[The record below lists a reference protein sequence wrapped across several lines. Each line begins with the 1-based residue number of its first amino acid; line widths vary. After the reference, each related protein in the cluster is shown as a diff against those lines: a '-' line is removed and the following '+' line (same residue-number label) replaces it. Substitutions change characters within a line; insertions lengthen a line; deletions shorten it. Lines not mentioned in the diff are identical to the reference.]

1 MNLNMLIMSGTNGT
15 IIPQLPSQ
23 EFPLNVFLQ
32 KLSKQLT
39 EEEFEDLKFL
49 CQGKGGIRKG
59 DMSQLKTSLDLFT
72 ILREREI
79 ITTENLLTLQ
89 AMIWHIGRKD
99 LYKGFVRFCE
109 QSDNTLYFFEAP
121 EKAED
126 EQEHVKF
133 HVMGYKCRTDLYKLR
148 GAVSKILCC
157 PERYVIIRGIEQS
170 NSLWITFMI
179 PDWCTDILICLSIKS
194 WKVLEELTVD
204 KIFIQSVKKE
214 IVCPFN
220 IQENAAVTEH
230 ADDSDMIHGNDIDPG
245 SETIS
250 VSDLNTQRINKREEG
265 ISSNDDDPREK
276 SFEEKRKFW
285 LNRLTPATV
294 HSTATRDKLI
304 FKQRNQTFRGRKFS
318 LDTSV
323 TTSESTT
330 SIQENMYEASAVQC
344 SEQIETQKD
353 FALASNEDKSNEND
367 INIRT
372 DIIRKGKTNREGVS
386 HLHGDTT
393 SQRRADSGFLDL
405 YVDESKET

>member
-1 MNLNMLIMSGTNGT
+1 MRYLMNLNMIIMSGTNGT

-72 ILREREI
+72 LLREREI
-79 ITTENLLTLQ
+79 LTNENLLTLQ

-109 QSDNTLYFFEAP
+109 QLDNTLYFFEAP

-133 HVMGYKCRTDLYKLR
+133 HVMGYKCMTDLYKLR

-157 PERYVIIRGIEQS
+157 PEKYVIIRGIEQC

-179 PDWCTDILICLSIKS
+179 PDWCTDILMCLSIKS
-194 WKVLEELTVD
+194 WKVLVELTVD
-204 KIFIQSVKKE
+204 KIFIQRIKKE

-220 IQENAAVTEH
+220 IQENEAETEH
-230 ADDSDMIHGNDIDPG
+230 ADDTDMIHGKIF
-245 SETIS
+245 EIATIS
-250 VSDLNTQRINKREEG
+250 VSDLNTQRIDKSEG
-265 ISSNDDDPREK
+265 
-276 SFEEKRKFW
+276 
-285 LNRLTPATV
+285 A
-294 HSTATRDKLI
+294 HSTATKDKLKI
-304 FKQRNQTFRGRKFS
+304 EQRNQTFRRRKAS

-330 SIQENMYEASAVQC
+330 SVQDNMHESSDVQR
-344 SEQIETQKD
+344 S
-353 FALASNEDKSNEND
+353 
-367 INIRT
+367 
-372 DIIRKGKTNREGVS
+372 GK
-386 HLHGDTT
+386 
-393 SQRRADSGFLDL
+393 
-405 YVDESKET
+405 Y

>member
-32 KLSKQLT
+32 KLSKKLT

-99 LYKGFVRFCE
+99 LYKGFVSFCE

-133 HVMGYKCRTDLYKLR
+133 HVMGYTCMTDLYKLR

-179 PDWCTDILICLSIKS
+179 PDWCTNIILCLSIKS
-194 WKVLEELTVD
+194 WKVLEALSVD
-204 KIFIQSVKKE
+204 KILIQSIEKE

-220 IQENAAVTEH
+220 ISENVTITEH
-230 ADDSDMIHGNDIDPG
+230 EADTDMALGVDIDLN
-245 SETIS
+245 SATIS
-250 VSDLNTQRINKREEG
+250 VSDPNNQSINKREGG
-265 ISSNDDDPREK
+265 IYSHEDEPQEK
-276 SFEEKRKFW
+276 LFEEIRKFW
-285 LNRLTPATV
+285 SNREDQT
-294 HSTATRDKLI
+294 STAT
-304 FKQRNQTFRGRKFS
+304 GY
-318 LDTSV
+318 
-323 TTSESTT
+323 TTSS
-330 SIQENMYEASAVQC
+330 
-344 SEQIETQKD
+344 
-353 FALASNEDKSNEND
+353 
-367 INIRT
+367 
-372 DIIRKGKTNREGVS
+372 
-386 HLHGDTT
+386 
-393 SQRRADSGFLDL
+393 RRADSGFQDLDE
-405 YVDESKET
+405 DESKET

>member
-1 MNLNMLIMSGTNGT
+1 MLIMSGTNGT
-15 IIPQLPSQ
+15 NIPQLPSQ

-32 KLSKQLT
+32 KLSNKLT

-59 DMSQLKTSLDLFT
+59 DMSQLKTTLDLFT

-79 ITTENLLTLQ
+79 ITNENLLTLQ

-109 QSDNTLYFFEAP
+109 QLDNTLYFFEAP

-133 HVMGYKCRTDLYKLR
+133 HVMGYKCLTDLYKLR

-179 PDWCTDILICLSIKS
+179 PDWCTDSLMCLSIKS
-194 WKVLEELTVD
+194 WKVLVELTVD
-204 KIFIQSVKKE
+204 KLFIRSVKKE

-220 IQENAAVTEH
+220 IQENEAETEH
-230 ADDSDMIHGNDIDPG
+230 ADDTDMIHGKDIA
-245 SETIS
+245 TIS
-250 VSDLNTQRINKREEG
+250 VSDLNTQRINKREG
-265 ISSNDDDPREK
+265 DDKSREK

-285 LNRLTPATV
+285 LNRLT
-294 HSTATRDKLI
+294 TATAHSMATKDKLK
-304 FKQRNQTFRGRKFS
+304 FEQRNQTFRRRKAS

-330 SIQENMYEASAVQC
+330 SVQDNMHESSDVQR
-344 SEQIETQKD
+344 SEQIETEKD
-353 FALASNEDKSNEND
+353 FVLASIKDKDNEND
-367 INIRT
+367 INNMTAITRKRKT
-372 DIIRKGKTNREGVS
+372 SRKGVNY
-386 HLHGDTT
+386 LHEDTT
-393 SQRRADSGFLDL
+393 SQRRADSGFLDF
-405 YVDESKET
+405 DSKET